1 MPEPKKKLN
10 AEQKKKLNSYI
21 DQLAFR
27 NSVIKNYNK
36 KGINIVDKKFQNINF
51 KNDTIAKISR
61 THLGDNK
68 RIYSYNIDKKFDQYN
83 KLSGRVELSN
93 ETKKRKNVLG
103 TSYQTD
109 TKIIKYNKKGPLDKF
124 APYRTRIDG
133 TGVYRNKN
141 TILGGY

>member
-1 MPEPKKKLN
+1 MPDP
-10 AEQKKKLNSYI
+10 KKKLNSYI

-27 NSVIKNYNK
+27 NSVIKDYNK

-51 KNDTIAKISR
+51 KNDTIVKISR

-68 RIYSYNIDKKFDQYN
+68 TIKSYNIDKKFDQYN

-93 ETKKRKNVLG
+93 ETKKHKGVLG

-124 APYRTRIDG
+124 APYRTIIDK
-133 TGVYRNKN
+133 TGLYRNKN
-141 TILGGY
+141 NIARAIKRYP

>member
-27 NSVIKNYNK
+27 NSVIKDYNK
-36 KGINIVDKKFQNINF
+36 KGINILDKKFQNINF
-51 KNDTIAKISR
+51 DNDTIVKISR

-109 TKIIKYNKKGPLDKF
+109 TKIIKYK
-124 APYRTRIDG
+124 
-133 TGVYRNKN
+133 VYLCLIIYIQIFKIKIIWRKYLHV
-141 TILGGY
+141 IKIFYY